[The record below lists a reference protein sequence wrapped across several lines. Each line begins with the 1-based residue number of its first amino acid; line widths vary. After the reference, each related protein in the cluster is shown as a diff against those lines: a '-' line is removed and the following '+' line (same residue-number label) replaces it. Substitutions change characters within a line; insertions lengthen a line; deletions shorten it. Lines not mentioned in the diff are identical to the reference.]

1 MAHKILSLKWRPRIF
16 AEVVGQDHIMHTLVN
31 AFKSDQ
37 VAQAY
42 IFTGPRGVGK
52 TTTARI
58 VAKALNCQNI
68 SGTGC
73 TDCINCNEISETRN
87 LDVLEI
93 DGASNRGID
102 EIRNIRELIKFSPMN
117 SPNKVI
123 IIDEVH
129 MLTTQ
134 AFNALLR
141 TLEEPPQHGKFILAT
156 TDIQKVPMTIIS
168 RCQRF
173 DFHRLSSKVITEKM
187 VEILQS
193 ESVQA
198 DQESLNAIA
207 VKSTGSMRD
216 ALSTLEQVISFSED
230 KISYE
235 DTVKVLGLIPVDLY
249 FHIMKSLHKKD
260 TNSIV
265 KKLREI
271 QTSGIPPSDFISGLN
286 EHIRNLLIGSQIDG
300 VKLLEVNEELK
311 KRYQSETK
319 YWDIRDL
326 LRISDILE
334 DLSLKLKR
342 VSQPDILIEMT
353 FFKLLEMDSSIHL
366 NDIIQRIN
374 MSNISENQ
382 KNIGY
387 EEGKET
393 RVSHNSVKET
403 MASEKMDPS
412 TKIEVKNQISEQ
424 IRPSVSIKDERE
436 RSNIDESPNHNKVS
450 KFNSD
455 EQEKKMKSEG
465 QSELT
470 LEFIQ
475 SKWTEFVHYISSHK
489 PSVGTIL
496 DSCMVQSIDQKQ
508 INISLF
514 DQPKFNFSV
523 LERNKHWITHSL
535 EQMISYPVII
545 KFILEEKKNKIGTNI
560 DSKTNKNSIKKNEK
574 TIVSQI
580 IDVFDGEIIN

>member
-1 MAHKILSLKWRPRIF
+1 MAHKILSLKWRPRTF

-42 IFTGPRGVGK
+42 MFTGPRGVGK

-58 VAKALNCQNI
+58 VAKALNCQNR

-73 TDCINCNEISETRN
+73 TDCINCNEISEARN

-198 DQESLNAIA
+198 DQESLHAIA

-216 ALSTLEQVISFSED
+216 ALSTLEQVISFSGD
-230 KISYE
+230 TISYE

-249 FHIMKSLHKKD
+249 FYIMKSLHKKD

-286 EHIRNLLIGSQIDG
+286 EHLRNLLIGSQKDG
-300 VKLLEVNEELK
+300 GKLLEVNEELK

-326 LRISDILE
+326 LRISNILE

-366 NDIIQRIN
+366 NDIIQRIK

-382 KNIGY
+382 KNIGF
-387 EEGKET
+387 EKGKET
-393 RVSHNSVKET
+393 RISHNSVKEA

-455 EQEKKMKSEG
+455 EQEKKIKPEG

-545 KFILEEKKNKIGTNI
+545 KFILEEKKKKIGTNI

>member
-117 SPNKVI
+117 SSYKVI

-173 DFHRLSSKVITEKM
+173 DFHRLSSKVIKEKM

-387 EEGKET
+387 KEGKET
-393 RVSHNSVKET
+393 SISHNSVKET

-455 EQEKKMKSEG
+455 EQKKKMKSEG

-496 DSCMVQSIDQKQ
+496 DSCMVQSIDQRQ

-545 KFILEEKKNKIGTNI
+545 KFILEEKKKKIGTNI

>member
-16 AEVVGQDHIMHTLVN
+16 TEVVGQDHIMHTLVN

-42 IFTGPRGVGK
+42 MFTGPRGVGK
-52 TTTARI
+52 TSTARI

-73 TDCINCNEISETRN
+73 TDCINCNEISEARN

-102 EIRNIRELIKFSPMN
+102 EIRNIRELIKFPPMN

-134 AFNALLR
+134 AFNALLK

-173 DFHRLSSKVITEKM
+173 DFYRLSSKVIQEKM
-187 VEILQS
+187 IEILQS
-193 ESVQA
+193 ESIQA
-198 DQESLNAIA
+198 DQESLQAIA

-216 ALSTLEQVISFSED
+216 ALSTLEQVIAFSED
-230 KISYE
+230 KINYE
-235 DTVKVLGLIPVDLY
+235 DTVKVLGLIPVDICFY
-249 FHIMKSLHKKD
+249 IMESLHKKD

-271 QTSGIPPSDFISGLN
+271 QTSGIPPSDFINGLN
-286 EHIRNLLIGSQIDG
+286 EHIRNLLIGSQKDG
-300 VKLLEVNEELK
+300 INLLEVNEELK

-353 FFKLLEMDSSIHL
+353 FLKLLEMDSSIHL

-374 MSNISENQ
+374 MSNLSENQ
-382 KNIGY
+382 KIKGN
-387 EEGKET
+387 EKEKESKI
-393 RVSHNSVKET
+393 SHDSLKE
-403 MASEKMDPS
+403 AIVSEKMNVS
-412 TKIEVKNQISEQ
+412 SKIEVKNQISKK
-424 IRPSVSIKDERE
+424 IFSSVSKIDEDE
-436 RSNIDESPNHNKVS
+436 KSNIDEGPNHNEVS
-450 KFNSD
+450 EFNS
-455 EQEKKMKSEG
+455 EEKAKKMEPEEH
-465 QSELT
+465 SELT

-475 SKWTEFVHYISSHK
+475 SKWTEFVNYISSHK

-496 DSCMVQSIDQKQ
+496 DSCVVQSIDQKQ

-545 KFILEEKKNKIGTNI
+545 KFILKEKKNILKTNTN
-560 DSKTNKNSIKKNEK
+560 SKTKKNSLQKNGK

>member
-117 SPNKVI
+117 SPYKVI

-265 KKLREI
+265 E
-271 QTSGIPPSDFISGLN
+271 TSGIPPSDFISGLN

-300 VKLLEVNEELK
+300 GKLLEVNEDLK

-393 RVSHNSVKET
+393 RIIHNSVKET

-455 EQEKKMKSEG
+455 EQKKKMKSEG

-545 KFILEEKKNKIGTNI
+545 KFILEEKKKKIGTNI

>member
-42 IFTGPRGVGK
+42 MFTGPRGVGK

>member
-117 SPNKVI
+117 SSYKVI

-173 DFHRLSSKVITEKM
+173 DFHRLSSKVIKEKM

-326 LRISDILE
+326 LRISDILD

-393 RVSHNSVKET
+393 RIIHNSVKET
-403 MASEKMDPS
+403 MASEKMVPS
-412 TKIEVKNQISEQ
+412 TKIELKNQISEQ

-455 EQEKKMKSEG
+455 EQKKKMKSEG

-545 KFILEEKKNKIGTNI
+545 KFILEEKKKKIGTNI